1 MKGTKTKAEVLAGV
15 QESVGSIFTKEDVV
29 AIINSIKEEEGGGTI
44 SKDKLVDILD
54 GIDFDLYIEKEIEI
68 DQSEVEFSFETDES
82 CGQLR
87 VDAVVDESSLENAV
101 TVNISGVDVHG
112 LADEILSIFDRIS
125 SLMRSYQG

>member
-44 SKDKLVDILD
+44 SKDKLVNILD
-54 GIDFDLYIEKEIEI
+54 VIDFDSYIEKEIEI

-101 TVNISGVDVHG
+101 TVNLSSVDVHG
-112 LADEILSIFDRIS
+112 LADEIIS
-125 SLMRSYQG
+125 MLED

>member
-44 SKDKLVDILD
+44 SKDKLVNILD
-54 GIDFDLYIEKEIEI
+54 VIDFDSYIEKEIEI

-101 TVNISGVDVHG
+101 TVNLSSVDVHG
-112 LADEILSIFDRIS
+112 LADEILSGLED
-125 SLMRSYQG
+125 

>member
-44 SKDKLVDILD
+44 SKDKLVGILD
-54 GIDFDLYIEKEIEI
+54 GIDFDSYIEKEIEI
-68 DQSEVEFSFETDES
+68 DHSEVEFSFETDES

-87 VDAVVDESSLENAV
+87 VDAVVDDSSLESAV
-101 TVNISGVDVHG
+101 TATISSVDVHG
-112 LADEILSIFDRIS
+112 LADEILSGLED
-125 SLMRSYQG
+125 

>member
-1 MKGTKTKAEVLAGV
+1 MNVTKTKAEVLAGV
-15 QESVGSIFTKEDVV
+15 QESVGSIFTKEDVIK
-29 AIINSIKEEEGGGTI
+29 IINSIKEEEGGGTI

-54 GIDFDLYIEKEIEI
+54 GIDFNLYIEKEIEI

-87 VDAVVDESSLENAV
+87 VDAVVDESSLESAV

-112 LADEILSIFDRIS
+112 LADEILSGLED
-125 SLMRSYQG
+125 